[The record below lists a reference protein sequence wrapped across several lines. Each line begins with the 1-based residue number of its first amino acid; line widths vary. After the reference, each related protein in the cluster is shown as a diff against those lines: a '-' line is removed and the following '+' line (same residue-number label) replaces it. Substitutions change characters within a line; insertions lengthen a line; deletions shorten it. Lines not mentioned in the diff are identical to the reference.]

1 MTPSGGN
8 THFFAQWFINIGGV
22 GSAFTIDERLVCV
35 RHRKGPDYGEKCLS
49 RAFLPDRTAL
59 MNRILFVNLEG
70 RTAGAEKSLLLL
82 VKHLKTEFILSA
94 ACPTD
99 SPLSDALR
107 EIGIDCYV
115 LPAVP
120 RRYRSVW
127 SLAYWLRTAWRIV
140 RIALKAKADI
150 IHANSFK
157 AAAASCPAAVL
168 TGKKLIMHA
177 RDFSRGGFL
186 FRLCS
191 RHCAKIIAVSR
202 AVKDNLAEQGTQAD
216 KVEVVYNGVDD
227 TSAAARPPNNTTP
240 GGQHIDNHEFI
251 FAQVGQLAPWKNHTL
266 FLKAAACVAEA
277 LPGARFLLVG
287 DDLFGRDST
296 YRRSLLGQ
304 IRNSGIA
311 ERVTLTGW
319 QQNMQRVWPR
329 IGCLVHTA
337 EAEPF
342 GRVIIEAMA
351 HKVPVI
357 AADAG
362 GPREIIDGA
371 KTGIL
376 VAAGDVEA
384 LTEAMLHVAQDRQ
397 AAKKLA
403 EAGYQH
409 ALSNFTAGKTAAKVA
424 EIYEKVL
431 AE

>member
-1 MTPSGGN
+1 
-8 THFFAQWFINIGGV
+8 
-22 GSAFTIDERLVCV
+22 
-35 RHRKGPDYGEKCLS
+35 
-49 RAFLPDRTAL
+49 
-59 MNRILFVNLEG
+59 MNRILLVNLEG

-82 VKHLKTEFILSA
+82 VKHLKSDFVLTA

-99 SPLSDALR
+99 SSLSDALR
-107 EIGIDCYV
+107 EMGIDCYV
-115 LPAVP
+115 LPAPP
-120 RRYRSVW
+120 RRYRSLW
-127 SLAYWLRTAWRIV
+127 SLAYWLRTAWRIG
-140 RIALKAKADI
+140 RIALNAKADI

-157 AAAASCPAAVL
+157 AAAASCPAALL
-168 TGKKLIMHA
+168 TGRKLIMHA
-177 RDFSRGGFL
+177 RDLSRRGFL
-186 FRLCS
+186 FRFCT

-227 TSAAARPPNNTTP
+227 SSAETVASDNTTP
-240 GGQHIDNHEFI
+240 GSQHGDNDEFI

-277 LPGARFLLVG
+277 LPDARFLLIG

-296 YRRSLLGQ
+296 YRTSLLAQ
-304 IRNSGIA
+304 IKDSGIP

-362 GPREIIDGA
+362 GPREIINGA

-376 VAAGDVEA
+376 VAAGDIEA
-384 LTEAMLHVAQDRQ
+384 LTEAMLHMARHRESAQE
-397 AAKKLA
+397 LA
-403 EAGYQH
+403 EAGYRH
-409 ALSNFTAGKTAAKVA
+409 VASNFTADKTAAQIG
-424 EIYEKVL
+424 EIYEEVL
-431 AE
+431 AR